1 MTPARANLEILI
13 KLRNKIEHRF
23 LPELDSHVFGECQ
36 SCLFN
41 YEKLLI
47 KTDDIIINE
56 MMENYSRC
64 INSWTGDDYFIGIID
79 YFSESE
85 TSFVYHVSTFSVPSD
100 EELIS
105 FNDFFDEHDLW
116 RFVDWKP
123 NLLLINFCY

>member
-1 MTPARANLEILI
+1 MVDYDLALCYGIVVSDD
-13 KLRNKIEHRF
+13 KIQ
-23 LPELDSHVFGECQ
+23 ELKEA
-36 SCLFN
+36 L
-41 YEKLLI
+41 
-47 KTDDIIINE
+47 TDEEYDE